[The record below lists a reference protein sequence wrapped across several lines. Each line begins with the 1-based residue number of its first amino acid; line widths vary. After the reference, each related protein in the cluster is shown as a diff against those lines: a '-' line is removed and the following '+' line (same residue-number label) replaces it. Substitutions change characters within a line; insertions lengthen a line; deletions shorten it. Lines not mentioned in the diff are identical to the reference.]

1 MGLFGNSCLCL
12 LAELLL
18 GIDEPFAPFIDFFVG
33 SVLQQNMGLD
43 VILQLNLQDV
53 LHLLEEVDDKIIIN
67 IMPTENFVGGFYRK
81 PLE

>member
-1 MGLFGNSCLCL
+1 MSL
-12 LAELLL
+12 LHTVVSSYE
-18 GIDEPFAPFIDFFVG
+18 V
-33 SVLQQNMGLD
+33 
-43 VILQLNLQDV
+43 QDV